1 MESPKI
7 VHVALVCP
15 GAPRKVRPQSMSD
28 NTTITNTE
36 VRRKL
41 SFNK

>member
-7 VHVALVCP
+7 VHVPICP
-15 GAPRKVRPQSMSD
+15 GAPRKVRPQSMPD
-28 NTTITNTE
+28 NIQLTNAD

-41 SFNK
+41 TFAH

>member
-15 GAPRKVRPQSMSD
+15 GAPRKVRPQSMNE
-28 NTTITNTE
+28 NTQITNKE
-36 VRRKL
+36 VCRKL
-41 SFNK
+41 SFNQ